1 MATMMLTSTLRGATG
16 MIPHALPG
24 LHGGR
29 LAYITTAAAVEPWGF
44 AHTMLTRRQ
53 LRQLGFRVTEL
64 DVSTAAAP
72 DVRSTLSDADCI
84 YVGGGNSF
92 FLLQEL
98 RRTGA
103 DALLAERIADGIPY
117 IGESAGSVIMSPDI
131 GYCSIMDRTD
141 RAPGLRDYKGLGLTD
156 STWCRIWAI
165 PRWVR
170 RHGSSS
176 NGIPRSSTYARSLTV
191 NHCSSGTAAPPCCSH
206 DGASRFGHDPFPAR
220 FAIFSPPVMGEKPG
234 ITSSL
239 NRIYVSRG

>member
-1 MATMMLTSTLRGATG
+1 

-117 IGESAGSVIMSPDI
+117 IGDQPV
-131 GYCSIMDRTD
+131 
-141 RAPGLRDYKGLGLTD
+141 
-156 STWCRIWAI
+156 
-165 PRWVR
+165 
-170 RHGSSS
+170 
-176 NGIPRSSTYARSLTV
+176 RSSCRRTSATAPSWTARI
-191 NHCSSGTAAPPCCSH
+191 APRVCATTKDS
-206 DGASRFGHDPFPAR
+206 
-220 FAIFSPPVMGEKPG
+220 V
-234 ITSSL
+234 
-239 NRIYVSRG
+239 

>member
-92 FLLQEL
+92 FLLQGL
-98 RRTGA
+98 RRSGA
-103 DALLAERIADGIPY
+103 DARLAERIADGIPY

-156 STWCRIWAI
+156 FHVVPHLGNPTMGQAARLIVERYSTELDLRALTD
-165 PRWVR
+165 RQSLLVR
-170 RHGSSS
+170 
-176 NGIPRSSTYARSLTV
+176 
-191 NHCSSGTAAPPCCSH
+191 
-206 DGASRFGHDPFPAR
+206 DG
-220 FAIFSPPVMGEKPG
+220 G
-234 ITSSL
+234 ITMLQS
-239 NRIYVSRG
+239 

>member
-53 LRQLGFRVTEL
+53 LRQLGFLVTEL

-98 RRTGA
+98 RRSGA

-141 RAPGLRDYKGLGLTD
+141 RAPGLRNYKGLGLTD
-156 STWCRIWAI
+156 FH
-165 PRWVR
+165 V
-170 RHGSSS
+170 
-176 NGIPRSSTYARSLTV
+176 
-191 NHCSSGTAAPPCCSH
+191 
-206 DGASRFGHDPFPAR
+206 
-220 FAIFSPPVMGEKPG
+220 
-234 ITSSL
+234 
-239 NRIYVSRG
+239 YVQWF

>member
-141 RAPGLRDYKGLGLTD
+141 RAPGRRNAQGLGLTD
-156 STWCRIWAI
+156 CHVVPHLGNPTMGQAARLIVERYSTELDLRALTD
-165 PRWVR
+165 RQSLLVR
-170 RHGSSS
+170 
-176 NGIPRSSTYARSLTV
+176 
-191 NHCSSGTAAPPCCSH
+191 
-206 DGASRFGHDPFPAR
+206 DG
-220 FAIFSPPVMGEKPG
+220 G
-234 ITSSL
+234 ITMLQS
-239 NRIYVSRG
+239 